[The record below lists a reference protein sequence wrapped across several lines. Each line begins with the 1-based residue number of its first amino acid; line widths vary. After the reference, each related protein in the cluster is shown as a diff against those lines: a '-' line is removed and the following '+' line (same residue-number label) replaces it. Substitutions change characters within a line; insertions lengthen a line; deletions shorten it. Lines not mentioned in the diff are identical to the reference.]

1 MSVQD
6 DKAFARELRL
16 ASRVSRT
23 YRQLGAP
30 QPPPELDET
39 IARQARAVLPPP
51 RNAMRDL
58 GKPVST
64 RPSWFAPFTLAASVL
79 LSAVLLMAIAIRPAQ
94 RGGEAPVRLMRAV
107 ATHEDRAQLHYA
119 PPAVASSAQ
128 SARESSPYVAPL
140 IPSLRLYSTDPPGS
154 HPPAAPALPPMPV
167 EVIRRDPREWQA
179 RIEQLERDGR
189 SAEATAERRAFHQV
203 YPELR

>member
-1 MSVQD
+1 MSGQD

-16 ASRVSRT
+16 ASRVSRA

-30 QPPPELDET
+30 QPPPELDEN
-39 IARQARAVLPPP
+39 IARHARAVLPPA
-51 RNAMRDL
+51 RNAMRDI

-79 LSAVLLMAIAIRPAQ
+79 LSAALLMAIAIRPAQ

-119 PPAVASSAQ
+119 APAAASSTEG
-128 SARESSPYVAPL
+128 ARESSPYVAPL
-140 IPSLRLYSTDPPGS
+140 IPSRRLYSTDPPGS
-154 HPPAAPALPPMPV
+154 HRPVAPALPPVPV
-167 EVIRRDPREWQA
+167 QVIRRDPREWQA
-179 RIEQLERDGR
+179 HIEQLERDGR
-189 SAEATAERRAFHQV
+189 DAEATAERRAFHQV
-203 YPELR
+203 YPDWR